1 MSSFFRVSK
10 CFFSYM
16 IALSCAHDFLTNSL
30 VWTALDPL
38 QYTRVTIGRSEDGTL
53 QSVGNCVSSG
63 KTSTIIASL
72 LFAVNL
78 VVVVFAIIQVY
89 QTRRIT
95 VAYHESK
102 VSVYKFIWY
111 VKCTDTESNSN
122 YIDTSLLFY
131 TQKFISFAFAR

>member
-1 MSSFFRVSK
+1 M
-10 CFFSYM
+10 
-16 IALSCAHDFLTNSL
+16 
-30 VWTALDPL
+30 

-63 KTSTIIASL
+63 TTSTIIASL

-89 QTRRIT
+89 QTRRVT

-102 VSVYKFIWY
+102 VSVYKFMWAWFSVLNQIP
-111 VKCTDTESNSN
+111 
-122 YIDTSLLFY
+122 YIYTFLLSLSASRLQGKKLFY
-131 TQKFISFAFAR
+131 VLIYGSRRTFNN

>member
-1 MSSFFRVSK
+1 M
-10 CFFSYM
+10 CFFSNM
-16 IALSCAHDFLTNSL
+16 IPLSCAHDFLITSL

-63 KTSTIIASL
+63 TTSTIIASL

-89 QTRRIT
+89 QTRRVT

-102 VSVYKFIWY
+102 VSVYEFIWY
-111 VKCTDTESNSN
+111 GLVH
-122 YIDTSLLFY
+122 
-131 TQKFISFAFAR
+131 